1 MTEVPDTGDTPAL
14 EPADATDK
22 RRMDGRQ
29 LLSTAKGIVIA
40 LRGCSDT
47 AAFDELLRM
56 AHRHHLSV
64 LNARALV
71 DLAVGDKGHT
81 KHTRCAQ

>member
-47 AAFDELLRM
+47 AAFDETCCAWPTVTTSACSTPH
-56 AHRHHLSV
+56 AHS
-64 LNARALV
+64 
-71 DLAVGDKGHT
+71 
-81 KHTRCAQ
+81 